1 MIDWILLYISAF
13 LTVYLIGLWR
23 GWLKPQSPYYKL
35 YKKLF
40 PTMKKKWKKPLIYD
54 GTPTIYGWVVRHPE
68 NLSLGENTDIG
79 FGTYIQAKHG
89 VHIGENVQ
97 IGSHCSIYTENTIE
111 KSSCR
116 ISIRP
121 NTCIGAGTVI
131 IPRKGM
137 THLEIGSN
145 TIIGA
150 MSLVKDDIPDNCI
163 AYGIPATV
171 RGYHIC

>member
-1 MIDWILLYISAF
+1 MIIDPELPWLILVYATAFVFVLFIACLKGWICI
-13 LTVYLIGLWR
+13 
-23 GWLKPQSPYYKL
+23 KE
-35 YKKLF
+35 
-40 PTMKKKWKKPLIYD
+40 KKWKMPKIEHNKLTKWNWMIC
-54 GTPTIYGWVVRHPE
+54 HPE
-68 NLSLGENTDIG
+68 KLTLGENTDIG
-79 FGTYIQAKHG
+79 AFTYIQAKHG